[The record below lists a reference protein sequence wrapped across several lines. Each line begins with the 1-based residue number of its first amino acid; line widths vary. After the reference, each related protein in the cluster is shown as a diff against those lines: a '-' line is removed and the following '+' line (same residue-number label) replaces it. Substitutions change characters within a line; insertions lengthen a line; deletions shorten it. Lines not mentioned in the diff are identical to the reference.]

1 MKNKAEKE
9 RRKELRRQYDN
20 RPSPLSQEEWEEAML
35 ENHSYYDID
44 LMIEYEE
51 KRKNKDKKMKQL
63 LYFSAPW
70 CGPCNQLA
78 PLMEEVALQ

>member
-1 MKNKAEKE
+1 MEEILLFMKTKSEKE

-35 ENHSYYDID
+35 ENNSYYDID

-51 KRKNKDKKMKQL
+51 KRKNKNKK
-63 LYFSAPW
+63 
-70 CGPCNQLA
+70 
-78 PLMEEVALQ
+78 